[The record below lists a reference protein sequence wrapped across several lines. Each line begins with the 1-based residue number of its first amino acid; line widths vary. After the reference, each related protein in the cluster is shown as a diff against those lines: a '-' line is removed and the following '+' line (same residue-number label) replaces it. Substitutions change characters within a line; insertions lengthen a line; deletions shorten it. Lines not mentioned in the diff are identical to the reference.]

1 MTDPNLLQPAAGSDN
16 PTGQAW
22 PGSMIDEIELAVWR
36 LDLNHRVIELNLAA
50 RQLFGLS
57 EAFPVGDRDWRS
69 VFHPDDLGQAQATL
83 LASTESLEEVAC
95 DLRARATAQ
104 GAYRWYRFGA
114 RARRLDLTHIGWT
127 CFARNIHDIFLERVS
142 LQQSDRLLKVALGV
156 SNMGSWRLDKG
167 AARVDVDDFFR
178 DFWQLPQTDASPL
191 LTAVIERVHPS
202 DRRRFE
208 LASEQSWESG
218 ILDGLFR
225 LMYPDGSVRWQR
237 TVGVVTNDSASLH
250 PVMIGVTANV
260 TERQEARQELRLS
273 SQRLKIALDV
283 SKVILYTMDRELRY
297 TWLHSAQGNLDHMIG
312 KRDDE
317 IRESAEQVQELMAF
331 KRTVLESGVG
341 GQRAFVLDIDGE
353 ALHFE
358 SSLEPLRDE
367 DGRIQGIAGAVFDV
381 TKRRHAEIALRE
393 ANQRKDDF
401 LAILSHELRNP
412 LAPIRNALELIRE
425 SDTPQVRQR
434 ALPIIERQVAQIS
447 RLIDDL
453 LDISRLNNGRLSMR
467 REPVDMTELLR
478 YIGSA
483 QSVRF
488 QSQGQHFEVT
498 LPEESLVVEGDR
510 GRIGQVLA
518 NLFSN
523 ASKFTP
529 HGGRVWLEA
538 QAEGRELVIRVRDN
552 GVGIAPDHLEQIFEK
567 FATLPVGEG
576 MPDDG
581 LGVGLHLAREMVT
594 MHGGS
599 IVARSAGVGQ
609 GSEFIV
615 RLPLSERDAE
625 QPAAVSAPALPA
637 AASSVLVVD
646 DNPDIT
652 ETMTLLLQAW
662 GYRTLSATDSEAGLA
677 LVEAH
682 RPDVVLMDLGMPRMD
697 GYQLA
702 RRIRALPGGNAMTLI
717 AVSGWGQAADLARSR
732 EAGIDQHLLK
742 PVDPARLREML
753 ERSDLA

>member
-57 EAFPVGDRDWRS
+57 EAVPVGDRDWRS

-95 DLRARATAQ
+95 DLRARGTAQ

-167 AARVDVDDFFR
+167 AARVDVDDFLR
-178 DFWQLPQTDASPL
+178 DFWQLPQIDASPL

-237 TVGVVTNDSASLH
+237 TVGVVTNDSASLP

-297 TWLHSAQGNLDHMIG
+297 TWLHSAQGNLDYMIG

-367 DGRIQGIAGAVFDV
+367 DGRIQGIAGAVFDAGV
-381 TKRRHAEIALRE
+381 DAQMLKRLAAGVD
-393 ANQRKDDF
+393 QRGGHD
-401 LAILSHELRNP
+401 
-412 LAPIRNALELIRE
+412 
-425 SDTPQVRQR
+425 RQR
-434 ALPIIERQVAQIS
+434 SAFFHLA
-447 RLIDDL
+447 
-453 LDISRLNNGRLSMR
+453 GRAE
-467 REPVDMTELLR
+467 EPLGVL
-478 YIGSA
+478 
-483 QSVRF
+483 
-488 QSQGQHFEVT
+488 QG
-498 LPEESLVVEGDR
+498 
-510 GRIGQVLA
+510 
-518 NLFSN
+518 
-523 ASKFTP
+523 
-529 HGGRVWLEA
+529 
-538 QAEGRELVIRVRDN
+538 IRVQAAGEDLAGLLAFRVPGPRQARD
-552 GVGIAPDHLEQIFEK
+552 GVQEDHDVV
-567 FATLPVGEG
+567 PVLHHGEG
-576 MPDDG
+576 E
-581 LGVGLHLAREMVT
+581 A
-594 MHGGS
+594 GG
-599 IVARSAGVGQ
+599 AA
-609 GSEFIV
+609 
-615 RLPLSERDAE
+615 A
-625 QPAAVSAPALPA
+625 QPAAATGGAH
-637 AASSVLVVD
+637 
-646 DNPDIT
+646 
-652 ETMTLLLQAW
+652 QA
-662 GYRTLSATDSEAGLA
+662 
-677 LVEAH
+677 
-682 RPDVVLMDLGMPRMD
+682 
-697 GYQLA
+697 Q
-702 RRIRALPGGNAMTLI
+702 PGH
-717 AVSGWGQAADLARSR
+717 QA
-732 EAGIDQHLLK
+732 
-742 PVDPARLREML
+742 
-753 ERSDLA
+753 